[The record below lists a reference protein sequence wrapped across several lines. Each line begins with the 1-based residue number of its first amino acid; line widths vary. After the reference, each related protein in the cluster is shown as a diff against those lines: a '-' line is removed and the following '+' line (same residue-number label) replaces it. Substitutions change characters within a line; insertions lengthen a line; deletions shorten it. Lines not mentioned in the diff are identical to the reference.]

1 MTSIT
6 FDEVQLSWCVH
17 PRDPHDQQENRSH
30 LQQVSARGVLSYEKG
45 PRQRIVMTLTELELD
60 RSLWPPLANA
70 IAERLSGVTS
80 LVESDPLIAR
90 YADLAFTKY
99 SIRAKVATASEQRSA
114 NADLETVDLV
124 PPLPPQVEASVQN
137 WWETRSIKLW
147 GSPTSSLM
155 RV

>member
-1 MTSIT
+1 
-6 FDEVQLSWCVH
+6 
-17 PRDPHDQQENRSH
+17 
-30 LQQVSARGVLSYEKG
+30 
-45 PRQRIVMTLTELELD
+45 MTLTELELD
-60 RSLWPPLANA
+60 RSLWPALANA